1 MKPIAL
7 QLYTLR
13 EAAAKDFV
21 GVLKQVAEVGYKGV
35 ELAGTHGMSADELG
49 DILDDLG
56 LEVCSSHGPMPTEE
70 NADEQIELADILGYD
85 YLITGFGPDQFSTI
99 AGAKEAA
106 AKFEEGS
113 AVLSE
118 SGLILGCHN
127 HWWEFTTTEG
137 QLPYQVLMDEAPSI
151 VGQIDVYWAQT
162 GGQNAAEMVA
172 RFKDRVPLLHLK
184 DGPAKQ
190 GVPMT
195 AVGSGTLDMPAI
207 VKAADPEV
215 LEWLIVELDDC
226 ATDMFGAVV
235 DSYKYLTSNKL
246 AVGNK

>member
-13 EAAAKDFV
+13 EAAAQDFV
-21 GVLKQVAEVGYKGV
+21 GVLKQVAEVGYRGV
-35 ELAGTHGMSADELG
+35 ELAGMHGLSADELA
-49 DILDDLG
+49 DLLDDLG
-56 LEVCSSHGPMPTEE
+56 LEVCSTHGPMPAED
-70 NADEQIELADILGYD
+70 NVDEQPELADILGYD
-85 YLITGFGPDQFSTI
+85 YLITGFGPDQFATI

-106 AKFEEGS
+106 AKFQAGAE
-113 AVLSE
+113 VLAD
-118 SGLILGCHN
+118 SGLLLGCHN

-137 QLPYQVLMDEAPSI
+137 QLPYQILMDEAPDI

-162 GGQNAAEMVA
+162 GGQDAAAMVA
-172 RFKDRVPLLHLK
+172 RFKHRVPLLHLK

-195 AVGSGTLDMPAI
+195 AVGSGTLDLPAI
-207 VKAADPEV
+207 VKAADPDV

-235 DSYKYLTSNKL
+235 ESYRYLTSNEL
-246 AVGNK
+246 AAGNK